1 MKIKPGYI
9 IREVAGYSVVV
20 PVGDAAIDFNGMI
33 NLNETGAVL
42 WRALSEGADEEKL
55 VRALLADYDIT
66 EDVAKNDVSE
76 FIKKMREAN
85 LIDE

>member
-33 NLNETGAVL
+33 NLNESGAVL

-55 VRALLADYDIT
+55 VQALLDDYDIT